1 MVGGVELVAVLAVLL
16 VVVAPVVF
24 TLVLVA
30 QRRLRARLRR
40 GCPAPPRGAV
50 EGRR

>member
-1 MVGGVELVAVLAVLL
+1 MIGGPEAMAVIAVIL

-30 QRRLRARLRR
+30 QRRLRAR
-40 GCPAPPRGAV
+40 RGAAEV
-50 EGRR
+50 RR

>member
-1 MVGGVELVAVLAVLL
+1 MVGGLELMVVLAVLL

-24 TLVLVA
+24 TLVLVV

-40 GCPAPPRGAV
+40 GRPSPPRGAV